1 MKKILLI
8 VLTFSFMLLMSACS
22 SNTMENAKMTINRA
36 ELTEEEQ
43 NILDLVNVDEKPYL
57 WDFTLDDTV
66 KSMTMITY
74 ELVNDDW
81 SEIAYSSEQFED

>member
-74 ELVNDDW
+74 KLVNDEW
-81 SEIAYSSEQFED
+81 SEVAYSSEQFED